1 MTRTMLIVTAAVLL
15 MLVGPGGSIAG
26 PAVQHTTASV
36 HWHPQSGDPDVAIE
50 GASATL
56 RSTTAGASVML
67 RTSQLNPGHAY
78 TLWWVIINNPEA
90 CASHPD
96 PCTPHDVLFNTQIVQ
111 AQVTY
116 AAGHVVGESGRATF
130 SAHLPAGDID
140 DGWFPDQGFTDP
152 LGAEIHLVVNDHGPK
167 RRAHARHDPH
177 LPRRLHRR
185 VTPTG
190 VPSDCVRRRRTRTQ
204 HLPPRTNR
212 DLPTVTTSRTGGN
225 RAGVRGDAVA

>member
-1 MTRTMLIVTAAVLL
+1 M
-15 MLVGPGGSIAG
+15 
-26 PAVQHTTASV
+26 
-36 HWHPQSGDPDVAIE
+36 
-50 GASATL
+50 
-56 RSTTAGASVML
+56 AGASVTL
-67 RTSQLNPGHAY
+67 RTSQLKPGHAY
-78 TLWWVIINNPEA
+78 TLWWAIINNPEA

-167 RRAHARHDPH
+167 LDEHMPDMI
-177 LPRRLHRR
+177 
-185 VTPTG
+185 
-190 VPSDCVRRRRTRTQ
+190 RTYRGGCTDES
-204 HLPPRTNR
+204 LPPVFPATAFADGEPGPNTCRLAQTA
-212 DLPTVTTSRTGGN
+212 TFQQ
-225 RAGVRGDAVA
+225 